1 MRKWPYKIPRAQN
14 KREKRRTTN
23 KGDLQELWYK
33 LILTMLYRRSCRADA
48 RICLITVWLHAILLG
63 GRVRGHPKHMLASW
77 VLSSSQTL
85 KAREVLKPPS
95 SRRGE
100 CCNLLSLTQL
110 GCDQKVSAQFLLQ
123 KKWKYGWKCLTP
135 LDDPLET

>member
-1 MRKWPYKIPRAQN
+1 MLTQSRSGKSDGILVEIYARLENLYNLYMRKWPYKIPRAQN

-63 GRVRGHPKHMLASW
+63 GREGP
-77 VLSSSQTL
+77 SQ
-85 KAREVLKPPS
+85 AHA
-95 SRRGE
+95 G
-100 CCNLLSLTQL
+100 QL
-110 GCDQKVSAQFLLQ
+110 GLILLPNSQ
-123 KKWKYGWKCLTP
+123 STGSI
-135 LDDPLET
+135 ETTIQSQGGMLQLAFPDTAWM